1 MTSTEATTGVPFT
14 LNGTDFE
21 ANEGEL
27 LIDACERHGVH
38 IPRFCYHP
46 RMKPVGMCRM
56 CLVEVDTGRGPALQP
71 SCMLPVTPEMKV
83 ETESEATKHA
93 QDGVLEFL
101 LANHPLDCPVC
112 DKGGECP
119 LQDNAYAYGPGE
131 TRFVEE
137 KRHFEKPIPI
147 SDLVDLDRERCIL
160 CDRCTR
166 FASEV
171 AGDPLISFIDRGSQT
186 QVNTFPDDPFS
197 SYFSGNTVQ
206 ICPVGALTAAPYRFK
221 ARPWDLDAVE
231 STSTVDSTGA
241 RVVLQASQDELV
253 RILGVDSDAVN
264 WGWLSDKDRF
274 IYEANGSPDRI
285 TEPMVAHGESDDGAR
300 RHGPVR
306 WSEATKQAARALRID
321 PQKVAVIGG
330 SRLSLEAQYAWSKLI
345 KGVVGSDNFDAQL
358 GDGVPAALAMGLDR
372 ATINEVCRPGGVI
385 VLLGPDPKEELPS
398 LYLRIRHAVLEDGAT
413 LIEVNPRTTSLTSIA
428 AVNARTMPGTAGQVL
443 AAVADGRLDDRI
455 GSVDGTQLRAMHA
468 TLTSG
473 RPVSVLFGRA
483 NLAESARYVA
493 DAVGAV
499 RRLVPEARFLPLLR
513 RGNVHGALE
522 MGLTPGFLPGGVR
535 NRRKS
540 LANWPS
546 TPDFEG
552 KDTDGILRAAAA
564 GNIETLVLLGADP
577 IADFPDVGLA
587 SQALAEVDTIVAVDT
602 FLTASSSLADVFL
615 PAAMA
620 GEYDGSFMNIER
632 RISPLSAKVTAPGL
646 CRPDWMIAAEV
657 SLAVGPDLGFGSLD
671 ELRGEMT
678 ETVANLGDLSWTELN
693 TAEDGPIPPQ
703 QRNWD
708 LDFGDPASL
717 PPVSSYGFRLVVDR
731 KLWDTGVMTK
741 HSPSLADLATP
752 AILHLNPADVH
763 LMDLDHSDY
772 IRVDQGDIEFDVR
785 FVADEAV
792 APRTAWLPV
801 GLPGFDVRQLLA
813 AGRSITNVRLQ
824 GSTVDSG
831 PHEDS
836 DQIDDGSLGNPTAT
850 DESDGSESGDD
861 EPDDA
866 RLEEHDG

>member
-1 MTSTEATTGVPFT
+1 MTATDPTQATTGVPFT

-21 ANEGEL
+21 ANDGEL

-83 ETESEATKHA
+83 ETESEGTKKA

-119 LQDNAYAYGPGE
+119 LQDNAYSFGPGE

-137 KRHFEKPIPI
+137 KRHYEKPIPI
-147 SDLVDLDRERCIL
+147 SDLVHLDRERCIL

-171 AGDPLISFIDRGSQT
+171 AGDALIHFIDRGSQT
-186 QVNTFPDDPFS
+186 QVNTFPEDPFS

-221 ARPWDLDAVE
+221 ARPWDLNAVE
-231 STSTVDSTGA
+231 STSTVDATGA
-241 RVVLQASQDELV
+241 RIVLQASQDELV
-253 RILGVDSDAVN
+253 RIVGVDSDAVN

-285 TEPMVAHGESDDGAR
+285 TQPMVADGDSGLR
-300 RHGPVR
+300 PVR
-306 WSEATKQAARALRID
+306 WAEATKQAARALRID
-321 PQKVAVIGG
+321 PKKVAVIGG
-330 SRLSLEAQYAWSKLI
+330 SRLSLEAQYAWAKLI
-345 KGVVGSDNFDAQL
+345 KGVVGTDNFDAQL

-372 ATINEVCRPGGVI
+372 ASINDVCQPGGVI
-385 VLLGPDPKEELPS
+385 VLVGPDPKEELPS
-398 LYLRIRHAVLEDGAT
+398 LYLRVRHAVVEDGAT
-413 LIEVNPRTTSLTSIA
+413 LIEVSPRATSFSSIA
-428 AVNARTMPGTAGQVL
+428 AVSARTMPGTAGQVL
-443 AAVADGRLDDRI
+443 AAVADGRIDEPV
-455 GSVDGTQLRAMHA
+455 GSVGAPVLQAVHEA
-468 TLTSG
+468 LTSG
-473 RPVSVLFGRA
+473 APVSVLFGRA

-493 DAVGAV
+493 DAVGAI

-552 KDTDGILRAAAA
+552 KDADGILRAAAA
-564 GNIETLVLLGADP
+564 GDIETLVLLGADP
-577 IADFPDVGLA
+577 IADFPDVSLA
-587 SQALAEVDTIVAVDT
+587 TQALAEVDNIIAVDC
-602 FLTASSSLADVFL
+602 FLTASTSQADVFL

-620 GEYDGSFMNIER
+620 GEYDGAFMNIER
-632 RISPLSAKVTAPGL
+632 RVSPLSAKVTAPGL
-646 CRPDWMIAAEV
+646 ARPDWMIAAEV
-657 SLAVGPDLGFGSLD
+657 SLAVGPDLGFASLS
-671 ELRGEMT
+671 ELRSEMT
-678 ETVANLGDLSWTELN
+678 ETVSNLADLSWSDLN
-693 TAEDGPIPPQ
+693 TVDDGPIPPQ

-708 LDFGDPASL
+708 LDFGDPAAL

-731 KLWDTGVMTK
+731 KLWDTGVMVQQ
-741 HSPSLADLATP
+741 SPSLAGLAGP
-752 AILHLNPADVH
+752 AVLRLNPADVH
-763 LMDLDHSDY
+763 LMDLDDQEF
-772 IRVDQGDIEFDVR
+772 IRVDQGDVEFDVR
-785 FVADEAV
+785 FAADAAV

-824 GSTVDSG
+824 SSTVDG
-831 PHEDS
+831 VV
-836 DQIDDGSLGNPTAT
+836 DDGDLEEPDQLDDAIGTA
-850 DESDGSESGDD
+850 DGS
-861 EPDDA
+861 DA
-866 RLEEHDG
+866 AVGEEEHDG